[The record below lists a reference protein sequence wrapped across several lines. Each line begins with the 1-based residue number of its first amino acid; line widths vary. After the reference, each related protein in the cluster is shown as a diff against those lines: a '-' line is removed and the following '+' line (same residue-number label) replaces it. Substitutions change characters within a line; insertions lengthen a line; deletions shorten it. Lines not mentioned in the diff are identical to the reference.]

1 MVRKSKNPVV
11 ALSAGCIAGGIEAT
25 CVWPME
31 YIKTQLQLKQAA
43 TLPYSGVY
51 SGISYTV
58 RTTGIVSLYRGLIPT
73 LLGSM
78 PKAGIRFGGNASFRD
93 VLRNKDDGIVSIGAT
108 LLAGTLAGM
117 SEAVM
122 AVTPIE
128 TVKTKCIE
136 MNKSFV
142 SGLRYILATHG
153 ISGLYKGLTP
163 TMIKQGSNQ
172 GLRFMWFSEYKAV
185 ITGTRDTNNQR
196 SLSSYEALIG
206 GMSAGCFSTILNNPV
221 DFLKTRMQ
229 GVSSRKYTSTL
240 DCLLKSVKDEGVSVL
255 YRGVVPRLGRVIPG
269 QGIIFMSF
277 EMIQNFISRW

>member
-1 MVRKSKNPVV
+1 
-11 ALSAGCIAGGIEAT
+11 
-25 CVWPME
+25 ME